1 MKDAMRK
8 PSLLFITGLMLFA
21 AGIVLAIPRPTQAQ
35 CGSSASSCKSCHE
48 TQGEYPVNTEG
59 DWHTDHAFG
68 DFCEFCHAGNVQ
80 ATDKEGAH
88 QGLAAPLDDVAAS
101 CQGCHPQDL
110 QERSEKYAAILGVE
124 LGGGGAPAGGDGG
137 GQTGGNAGTGDSE
150 TGGGAVTS
158 VAAPLGGEEIDF
170 NLLYAEQQA
179 PPPLIENWGNVILL
193 VLIAVTAIAFFLTA
207 WTWEGWGQVVA
218 GWINDNVAVVS
229 EAVAEAGAA
238 VTEEGEPGPDVLP
251 TPAELAALFE
261 RKPELKTLWPRLA
274 HGSTRLLA
282 DLNQILSDEE
292 QGANLLHAVSRLD
305 LKMISAMKSL
315 REKDR
320 ELLLALAKEL

>member
-1 MKDAMRK
+1 MKDAILK
-8 PSLLFITGLMLFA
+8 PSLLFIAGLVLFA
-21 AGIVLAIPRPTQAQ
+21 AGIVLAIPQPIQAQ

-48 TQGEYPVNTEG
+48 TQGEYPVNTQG
-59 DWHTDHAFG
+59 KWHTDHAFG

-88 QGLAAPLDDVAAS
+88 QGLAAPLEDVAAS

-110 QERSEKYAAILGVE
+110 QERGEKYAAILGVE
-124 LGGGGAPAGGDGG
+124 LEGGNSSAEGDGS
-137 GQTGGNAGTGDSE
+137 GQTGGDTNTDNDDASGVALS
-150 TGGGAVTS
+150 S

-170 NLLYAEQQA
+170 NLLYAEQLT
-179 PPPLIENWGNVILL
+179 PPPLIENWGNIILL
-193 VLIAVTAIAFFLTA
+193 VLITGTAIAFFLTA

-218 GWINDNVAVVS
+218 DWINDNVAVVS
-229 EAVAEAGAA
+229 EAVAEASYSATNEAETGPAA
-238 VTEEGEPGPDVLP
+238 IP
-251 TPAELAALFE
+251 TSAELLALFE
-261 RKPELKTLWPRLA
+261 RKPELKKLWPRLTRSNA
-274 HGSTRLLA
+274 RLLA

-305 LKMISAMKSL
+305 LKLIATMKSL

-320 ELLLALAKEL
+320 EFLLALVKEL